1 MELATLIFALL
12 ACLLGLA
19 GLLKRPK
26 PGLSGEDLE
35 KVRQDLLAEIRQ
47 TRQELA
53 GSVAAGLGANTVQTE
68 QKLESIRTT
77 MEVRL
82 SAMQAGTDRRLAE
95 VRQTVDEKLQ
105 KTLEDKLQKS
115 FGLVSQQLEM
125 VYKGLGEMRTL
136 AAGVGDLKKVL
147 SNVKTR
153 GILGEVQLGA
163 ILEQILAPE
172 QYAEN
177 AATVPGSADRV

>member
-95 VRQTVDEKLQ
+95 VRQTVD
-105 KTLEDKLQKS
+105 
-115 FGLVSQQLEM
+115 
-125 VYKGLGEMRTL
+125 
-136 AAGVGDLKKVL
+136 
-147 SNVKTR
+147 
-153 GILGEVQLGA
+153 
-163 ILEQILAPE
+163 
-172 QYAEN
+172 
-177 AATVPGSADRV
+177 